1 MIDETTPK
9 YQSLIQELHHY
20 QKQDYHFND
29 GHILGS
35 MCTAP
40 HPIAIEAY
48 KQFFDTNLG
57 DPKLFPG
64 TKTMEEHLIT
74 FIQKML
80 QAPKTSEGLIVS
92 GGTEGNI
99 SAMWIAKLLTAK
111 RTILIPEHAHFS
123 FEKIGLLMDMDLKK
137 IPITPQYTMD
147 VKKLKQNLTNDV
159 AAIIAVAGSTDL
171 GTIDPIPEISDI
183 CQDEHIF
190 LHVDAAF
197 GGFVIPFLK
206 KIQPTIP
213 SFDFTLPGV
222 STVSVDAHK
231 MGYGAIPL
239 GTLVIREK
247 KWIDLISVKS
257 PCISTTHQAGIL
269 GTRSG
274 GPVAAAYAV
283 THYLGMNGYHQVIET
298 CMQNTQ
304 YIYQKIQQMNLKTL
318 IEPTM
323 NVLAIQFKN
332 PHKIADNLAEKGW
345 RVNVMDH
352 LSSIRIVLMPQ
363 ITKQIIDEFIPAFKH
378 TCEEVGEL

>member
-9 YQSLIQELHHY
+9 YQSLLKELQQYHIR
-20 QKQDYHFND
+20 DYHFKD

-35 MCTAP
+35 MCTTP
-40 HPIAIEAY
+40 HPIAIKAY

-64 TKTMEEHLIT
+64 TKKMEEQLIT

-80 QAPKTSEGLIVS
+80 QAPKTSDGLIVS

-99 SAMWIAKLLTAK
+99 SAMWIAKLLTGK
-111 RTILIPEHAHFS
+111 RTILLPEHAHFS
-123 FEKIGLLMDMDLKK
+123 FEKIGLLMNMTLRK

-147 VKKLKQNLTNDV
+147 ITKLKQNLHKDV
-159 AAIIAVAGSTDL
+159 AAIITVAGSTDL

-183 CQDEHIF
+183 CHDEHIF

-206 KIQPTIP
+206 KIKPTIP

-222 STVSVDAHK
+222 STISVDAHK
-231 MGYGAIPL
+231 MGYAAIPL
-239 GTLVIREK
+239 GTLLIRDK

-283 THYLGMNGYHQVIET
+283 THYLGMNGYQNLVET

-304 YIYQKIQQMNLKTL
+304 YIYQKIQQLDLKILT
-318 IEPTM
+318 EPTM
-323 NVLAIQFKN
+323 NVLAIQLKN
-332 PHKIADNLAEKGW
+332 PQKVTDHLATKGW
-345 RVNVMDH
+345 RVNVMEH

-363 ITKQIIDEFIPAFKH
+363 ITKQIIDEFIPDFEH
-378 TCEEVGEL
+378 TCKEVGEL